1 MSKEFLRKKLIIFRK
16 NNFIDKDITFIKF
29 QRILKKF
36 NLKKK
41 INIGGYYPINS
52 EINSLNILEKLERN
66 NFKISLPVIKN
77 KNTMD
82 FYEWSFKD
90 ILRVSNR
97 GIPEPVA
104 NKKVIPDVL
113 IVPMVGFDKHKFR
126 LFPLHIDLSRR
137 VVSPRRI
144 ISPSS
149 FKELFKSLHVLVTS
163 FHGFLFIGVELPVTH
178 RCHQRPI
185 DVEPCT

>member
-104 NKKVIPDVL
+104 NKKIIPDVL

-126 LFPLHIDLSRR
+126 LGYGGGFYDRYIYKILKLKK
-137 VVSPRRI
+137 I
-144 ISPSS
+144 ITIGFAFS
-149 FKELFKSLHVLVTS
+149 FQEIKK
-163 FHGFLFIGVELPVTH
+163 I
-178 RCHQRPI
+178 PI
-185 DVEPCT
+185 NKFDQKLNYILTNKNDIK

>member
-29 QRILKKF
+29 QRLLKKF

-77 KNTMD
+77 QNTMD

-90 ILRVSNR
+90 ILRVSSR

-126 LFPLHIDLSRR
+126 LGYGGGFYDRYIYKILKLKK
-137 VVSPRRI
+137 I
-144 ISPSS
+144 ITIGCAFS
-149 FKELFKSLHVLVTS
+149 FQEIKKIPTNKFDQKLNYILTNKND
-163 FHGFLFIGVELPVTH
+163 IK
-178 RCHQRPI
+178 
-185 DVEPCT
+185 

>member
-126 LFPLHIDLSRR
+126 LGYGGGFYDRYIYKILKLKK
-137 VVSPRRI
+137 I
-144 ISPSS
+144 ITIGFAFS
-149 FKELFKSLHVLVTS
+149 FQEIKK
-163 FHGFLFIGVELPVTH
+163 I
-178 RCHQRPI
+178 PI
-185 DVEPCT
+185 NKFDQKLNYILTNKNDIK